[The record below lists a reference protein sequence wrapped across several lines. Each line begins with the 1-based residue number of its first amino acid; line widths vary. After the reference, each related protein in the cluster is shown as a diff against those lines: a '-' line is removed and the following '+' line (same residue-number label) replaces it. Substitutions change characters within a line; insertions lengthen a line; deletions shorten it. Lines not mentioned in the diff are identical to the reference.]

1 MKAGLDEFG
10 FSLGKKRKMREPHGQ
25 PEVIG
30 SIIGALF
37 FIGGFVVL
45 ACTTWAWAIGVNV
58 VHGIIAGAVIGVIL
72 ATFFGLLIGS
82 QRTLSRRRGFGVA
95 SGGCIIAP
103 LLLFAIIGAL
113 VGIFTQ

>member
-1 MKAGLDEFG
+1 
-10 FSLGKKRKMREPHGQ
+10 MREPHGQ

-30 SIIGALF
+30 SIIGALL

-45 ACTTWAWAIGVNV
+45 ACATWAWAIGINV

-72 ATFFGLLIGS
+72 ATFFGFLVGM
-82 QRTLSRRRGFGVA
+82 QGTRSRRRESGFAA
-95 SGGCIIAP
+95 SGCILAP
-103 LLLFAIIGAL
+103 IILLAVIGAI

>member
-1 MKAGLDEFG
+1 
-10 FSLGKKRKMREPHGQ
+10 MREPHGQ

-30 SIIGALF
+30 SIIGALL

-58 VHGIIAGAVIGVIL
+58 VHGIIAGVIIAGIL
-72 ATFFGLLIGS
+72 GTFFGFLVGS
-82 QRTLSRRRGFGVA
+82 QGNRSRRREFGVA
-95 SGGCIIAP
+95 SGGCLIAP
-103 LLLFAIIGAL
+103 LILLAVIGAI